1 MKEKDTQGDLLKNNK
16 IMDLKNWLSILLSF
30 GSFFILSQPQLTN
43 YNQNN
48 SPLPFNTVRCIAI
61 QDSIKWFGTDDGL
74 ARFDN
79 QNWTIYNSSNSPL
92 TSNDIRALK
101 VENDS
106 ILWIGTI
113 SGGVFRFNGIN
124 WINYTEFNSGLLDNL
139 VRGIE
144 IDLEDNIW
152 FATTEGISMFDRI
165 NWYHWTIASHG
176 LQTNNI
182 TSIGIGLQN
191 EKYIGTINGGLD
203 YFTPNN
209 QLTIHSIVESG
220 LPDNSALDID
230 IDANGKPW
238 FATPAAGLVTDL
250 GNGGPWDRFN
260 MSNSPIPTN
269 GLTCLAIDPF
279 DQRIFMGTEL
289 NGILIKKENI
299 WFSYN
304 MENIGLQ
311 DNYITSL
318 THENN
323 QIKWAGTYDHG
334 VIRIEENTSGQSD
347 NQLTGIQIY
356 PTLLSAGESI
366 NIDTEDEINQVYL
379 FNDLGSK
386 IYIDREPTNQIKLP
400 TSLGSGNYI
409 LQISLSNSIVRK
421 KIVVL

>member
-106 ILWIGTI
+106 IIWIGTI
-113 SGGVFRFNGIN
+113 SGGVFQFNGIN

-260 MSNSPIPTN
+260 MSNSPIATN

-289 NGILIKKENI
+289 YGIVIKKGDI
-299 WFSYN
+299 WFNYS
-304 MENIGLQ
+304 MDNIGLQ
-311 DNYITSL
+311 DNYITAL
-318 THENN
+318 AHENN
-323 QIKWAGTYDHG
+323 QIKWIGTYDHG
-334 VIRIEENTSGQSD
+334 VIRIEENSAGVSEWQQSSIHIYPNILSSGQYI
-347 NQLTGIQIY
+347 T
-356 PTLLSAGESI
+356 
-366 NIDTEDEINQVYL
+366 IDTDTEITEIKLYD
-379 FNDLGSK
+379 DLGNEITIEQNGTNKILVPINLSK
-386 IYIDREPTNQIKLP
+386 
-400 TSLGSGNYI
+400 GNYTMC
-409 LQISLSNSIVRK
+409 ISLSNSVVRK
-421 KIVVL
+421 KIIVL

>member
-1 MKEKDTQGDLLKNNK
+1 MHLR
-16 IMDLKNWLSILLSF
+16 NWLSILYSF
-30 GSFFILSQPQLTN
+30 GSFFSSSQPQLIN
-43 YNQNN
+43 YNQSN

-61 QDSIKWFGTDDGL
+61 QDSVKWFGTDDGL

-79 QNWTIYNSSNSPL
+79 ENWQVYNSTNSPL
-92 TSNDIRALK
+92 SSNDIRALK

-106 ILWIGTI
+106 IIWIGTI
-113 SGGVFRFNGIN
+113 SGGLYKFDGTI
-124 WINYTEFNSGLLDNL
+124 WANYTEFNSGLLDNL

-144 IDLEDNIW
+144 IDQSNNIW
-152 FATTEGISMFDRI
+152 CATTEGIALFDRT
-165 NWYHWTIASHG
+165 NWFNWTIASHG
-176 LQTNNI
+176 LLTNNI
-182 TSIGIGLQN
+182 TSIGIGQQN
-191 EKYIGTINGGLD
+191 EKYIATINGGLD
-203 YFTPNN
+203 YFTPDN

-238 FATPAAGLVTDL
+238 YATPAAGLVTDL

-260 MSNSPIPTN
+260 LSNSPIPTN
-269 GLTCLAIDPF
+269 GLTCLAIDPI

-289 NGILIKKENI
+289 YGIVIKKGDI
-299 WFSYN
+299 WFNYSTD
-304 MENIGLQ
+304 NIGLQ
-311 DNYITSL
+311 DNYITAL
-318 THENN
+318 AHENN
-323 QIKWAGTYDHG
+323 QIKWVGTYDHG

-366 NIDTEDEINQVYL
+366 KIDTEDEINQVYL

-386 IYIDREPTNQIKLP
+386 ISIDREPTNQIKLP

-409 LQISLSNSIVRK
+409 LQISLSNSVVRK
-421 KIVVL
+421 KIIVL

>member
-1 MKEKDTQGDLLKNNK
+1 MKEKVIQEDLLKNKNR
-16 IMDLKNWLSILLSF
+16 MHLKNWLSILYSF
-30 GSFFILSQPQLTN
+30 GSFFILSQPQLIN
-43 YNQNN
+43 YNQSN

-92 TSNDIRALK
+92 SSNDIRALK

-113 SGGVFRFNGIN
+113 SGGIFQFNGIN

-144 IDLEDNIW
+144 IDLENNIW

-165 NWYHWTIASHG
+165 NWYHWTISSHG

-182 TSIGIGLQN
+182 TSIGIGQQN
-191 EKYIGTINGGLD
+191 EKFIGTINGGLN
-203 YFTPNN
+203 YFTPDN

-238 FATPAAGLVTDL
+238 YATPAAGLVTDL
-250 GNGGPWDRFN
+250 GVGGPWDRFN
-260 MSNSPIPTN
+260 LSNSPIPTN
-269 GLTCLAIDPF
+269 GLTCLAIDPI

-289 NGILIKKENI
+289 YGIVIKKGNI
-299 WFSYN
+299 WFNYS

-311 DNYITSL
+311 DNYITAL
-318 THENN
+318 AHENN
-323 QIKWAGTYDHG
+323 QIKWIGTYDHG
-334 VIRIEENTSGQSD
+334 VIRIDENTSGQSD
-347 NQLTGIQIY
+347 KHQPEIQIY

-366 NIDTEDEINQVYL
+366 TIDTEAEINQVYL
-379 FNDLGSK
+379 FDELGNK
-386 IYIDREPTNQIKLP
+386 ITIGRELTNQIKLP
-400 TSLGSGNYI
+400 TLLASGNYI
-409 LQISLSNSIVRK
+409 LQISHSNSIVRK
-421 KIVVL
+421 KIIVL